1 MKHSIRFDIS
11 KLPTVLYA
19 DYGCCRK
26 PMLHV
31 DRTVDHD
38 VLLLV
43 LSGCIPVV
51 EDGQEYFIKAGDVFF
66 LKSGVH
72 HWGRTPFDK
81 DTSWFFIH
89 FRHDTPAEAMPE
101 LSPDFRRRKNVHCD
115 KEDYRR
121 VITLPK
127 HLPNVRNTDI
137 EDKFRRLVR
146 LFNSDT
152 PYLMAYVNA
161 CLHELLT
168 DLYVRKH
175 KREEVNSNSARIR
188 RIYKFLSENAERPF
202 SSAEIEAYMNLSF
215 KHVGKLFKEQTGR
228 TLHECH
234 TQLKMER
241 AAGLLCTTDM
251 TISEISERLGYSN
264 PLYFSN
270 VIKKH
275 MGMSPRAYRNKY
287 SSVL

>member
-1 MKHSIRFDIS
+1 MEHVVKLDIS
-11 KLPTVLYA
+11 TMPTVLYA

-51 EDGQEYFIKAGDVFF
+51 EDGREYFIKAGDVFF

-72 HWGRTPFDK
+72 HWGRAPFDK

-89 FRHDTPAEAMPE
+89 FRHDAPAETIPE
-101 LSPDFRRRKNVHCD
+101 LSPDFRRMKNVHCSE
-115 KEDYRR
+115 EDYCR

-137 EDKFRRLVR
+137 EDKFRKLVR

-175 KREEVNSNSARIR
+175 KREEANSNSARIR
-188 RIYKFLSENAERPF
+188 RIYKFLAENVERPF
-202 SSAEIEAYMNLSF
+202 SSDEIEAHMNLSY
-215 KHVGKLFKEQTGR
+215 KHVGKLFKEHTGR

-241 AAGLLCTTDM
+241 ATRLLCTTDM
-251 TISEISERLGYSN
+251 TISEISERLGYST
-264 PLYFSN
+264 PFYFSN
-270 VIKKH
+270 VMKKH
-275 MGMSPRAYRNKY
+275 TGISPRAYRSKY
-287 SSVL
+287 SSIL